1 MMNVNVIGV
10 LNGMQ
15 AVLSR
20 MIDRRA
26 GTIIN
31 ISSIAGRKTFGNHAA
46 YCATKFGVHALT
58 ETVREEV
65 SSSGIRCI
73 TVAPGVVETELLS
86 HTTSEEIKAGY
97 QQWKEEGLRNQ
108 PLTSEDVARS
118 VVFVYAQPPHVCIR
132 ELVIGPTF
140 QQA

>member
-1 MMNVNVIGV
+1 MVNVNVVGV

-15 AVLSR
+15 AVLAG
-20 MIDRRA
+20 MIERQS

-31 ISSIAGRKTFGNHAA
+31 ISSIAGRKAFPNHAA

-65 SSSGIRCI
+65 SAHNVRCI

-86 HTTSEEIKAGY
+86 HTTSDAIKEGY
-97 QQWKEEGLRNQ
+97 QKWKDEGLKGK
-108 PLTSEDVARS
+108 PLQRSEEHTSELQSLMRISYA
-118 VVFVYAQPPHVCIR
+118 VFC
-132 ELVIGPTF
+132 LKKKK
-140 QQA
+140 

>member
-1 MMNVNVIGV
+1 MVNVNVVGV

-15 AVLSR
+15 AVLSG
-20 MIDRRA
+20 MIERQT

-31 ISSIAGRKTFGNHAA
+31 ISSIAGRKAFPNHAA

-65 SSSGIRCI
+65 SPHNVRCI

-86 HTTSEEIKAGY
+86 HTTSDAIKDGY
-97 QQWKEEGLRNQ
+97 QKWKEEGLKGQ
-108 PLTSEDVARS
+108 PLKSEDIARS
-118 VVFVYAQPPHVCIR
+118 VVFVYQQPQYVCIR

-140 QQA
+140 QAA